1 MAKII
6 VFCADGTWN
15 GPGQPDDTGQSSG
28 TTNVLKLF
36 LSLKGIDTPATVLLG
51 DEQEK
56 TYSDGSGLRQVA
68 KYLHGVGDSRN
79 ILVKLMGGALG
90 AGTITRIVRGYT
102 YVSRNY
108 APGDRIVLVGFSR
121 GAYTARALAAFIVGM
136 GLLDPAL
143 GLDDKENAY
152 RLGAAAWY
160 AFRKQT
166 STDASWLGK
175 FEDLITDLP
184 GFVTHPLP
192 ADSFVAPVSIQAVA
206 VWDTVGALG
215 IPQYAVDGERLDTL
229 QFASNNLSNQV
240 AYGIHAISVDEQR
253 RDFTPT
259 LWSDRAN
266 IVQALFA
273 GAHADVGGG
282 YPSALNQCGLSDTSL
297 QWMRARLADPAIGV
311 LMNDPANPFNADPLG
326 VSHQPWTELPWT
338 IPNPP
343 GIPTAV
349 ARNFS
354 GVPQSA
360 TLGLHASIVR
370 RWGHDIQCGPAAPVT
385 RYAPANIAPFFDAS
399 GTVLGAV
406 RVYP

>member
-1 MAKII
+1 MAKTI

-36 LSLKGIDTPATVLLG
+36 LSLKGTDTPDTVMLG

-56 TYSDGSGLRQVA
+56 TFTDDTGLRQVA

-79 ILVKLMGGALG
+79 VLVRLMGGALG

-108 APGDRIVLVGFSR
+108 APGDQIVLVGFSR
-121 GAYTARALAAFIVGM
+121 GAYTARALAAFIVSQ
-136 GLLDPAL
+136 GLLNPAL

-160 AFRKQT
+160 AFRRQAN
-166 STDASWLGK
+166 TDVSWLGK
-175 FEDLITDLP
+175 FENLIADLP
-184 GFVTHPLP
+184 GFVTRPLP
-192 ADSFVAPVSIQAVA
+192 AGSFVAPVSIHAVA

-215 IPQYAVDGERLDTL
+215 IPQYAVDGDRLDTF
-229 QFASNNLSNQV
+229 QFATNDLSGQV
-240 AYGIHAISVDEQR
+240 AYGIHAISVDEER

-259 LWSDRAN
+259 LWNDRAN

-282 YPSALNQCGLSDTSL
+282 YPSALNQSGLSDTSL
-297 QWMRARLADPAIGV
+297 QWMRTRLSDPPIGL
-311 LMNDPANPFNADPLG
+311 LMNGPVDPFNADALG
-326 VSHQPWTELPWT
+326 VSHQPWTQMPWN

-343 GIPTAV
+343 GARTAM
-349 ARNFS
+349 ARDFS
-354 GVPQSA
+354 SVPHSS
-360 TLGLHASIVR
+360 TLGLHVSVTH
-370 RWGHDIQCGPAAPVT
+370 RWGQNIQCGPGAPIT
-385 RYAPANIAPFFDAS
+385 RYAPANIAPLFD
-399 GTVLGAV
+399 GANKVFGNV